1 LYYVPLLLT
10 ALIWCVFLT
19 WCTDI
24 SAPVCPP
31 LECPEGFKVSL
42 KETDRLKTPDE
53 SSTSLNGR
61 FKGVFL
67 SDPVY

>member
-1 LYYVPLLLT
+1 
-10 ALIWCVFLT
+10 LT
-19 WCTDI
+19 WCIVI

-42 KETDRLKTPDE
+42 KENDQLKTPDE
-53 SSTSLNGR
+53 PSTP
-61 FKGVFL
+61 FKGRIKSVFL

>member
-1 LYYVPLLLT
+1 M
-10 ALIWCVFLT
+10 
-19 WCTDI
+19 
-24 SAPVCPP
+24 CPP

-42 KETDRLKTPDE
+42 KESDQLKTPDE
-53 SSTSLNGR
+53 SSASFKGR